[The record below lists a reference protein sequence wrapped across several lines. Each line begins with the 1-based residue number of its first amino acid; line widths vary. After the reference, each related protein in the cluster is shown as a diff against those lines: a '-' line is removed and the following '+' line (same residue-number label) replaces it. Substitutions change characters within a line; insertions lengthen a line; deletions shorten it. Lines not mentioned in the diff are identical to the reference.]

1 MNTYYNGTKI
11 LIGAAGI
18 IVAVIIGV
26 TLSLGGEGTIM
37 LMILFY
43 VLGIS
48 VGPRVLFG
56 FVNPGFK
63 IYLAAGPVGVA
74 FVKLSIKIFT
84 ADGKVSENEQ
94 NKLKRYIGK
103 EFGEDIGRAT
113 ELFIKSKPEIEE
125 SIFQICKPLVKM
137 KSTYR
142 VTIMFQL
149 FAMAASD
156 GEYSQVEEDVLLKIG
171 KYLRIGKNRFY
182 FIKSKVINKEESG
195 EAYEYYQRDQQQRS
209 SSSGNRFF
217 QQFFAQAN
225 DPFFILGIEYNAS
238 NDEIKKAYREL
249 VKKYHPDLAMDK
261 SEQYR
266 KEIMERVQEV
276 NEAYE
281 KLKKLRGIK

>member
-18 IVAVIIGV
+18 IIAVIIGV
-26 TLSLGGEGTIM
+26 ILSLGGEGTIM

-48 VGPRVLFG
+48 VGPRVLFE

-84 ADGKVSENEQ
+84 ADGNVSENEQ
-94 NKLKRYIGK
+94 NKLKNYIGK

-125 SIFQICKPLVKM
+125 SILQICKPLVKM

-156 GEYSQVEEDVLLKIG
+156 GVYSQVEEDVLLKIG
-171 KYLRIGKNRFY
+171 KYLRIGKNRFH
-182 FIKSKVINKEESG
+182 FIKSKVINKDESG
-195 EAYEYYQRDQQQRS
+195 EAYEYYQREQQQRS
-209 SSSGNRFF
+209 STGNRFF

-225 DPFFILGIEYNAS
+225 DPYFILGIEYNAS

-249 VKKYHPDLAMDK
+249 VKKYHPDRAMDK

-281 KLKKLRGIK
+281 KIKKLRGIK

>member
-18 IVAVIIGV
+18 IVAVVMGAM
-26 TLSLGGEGTIM
+26 LSLGGEGTIM

-48 VGPRVLFG
+48 VGPRVLFE
-56 FVNPGFK
+56 FVNPRFK

-94 NKLKRYIGK
+94 NKLGSYIGK
-103 EFGEDIGRAT
+103 EFGDDIGKAT
-113 ELFIKSKPEIEE
+113 ESFIKSRPEIKE
-125 SIFQICKPLVKM
+125 SIFQICKPLTKM
-137 KSTYR
+137 SSNYR
-142 VTIMFQL
+142 VTMMYQL

-182 FIKSKVINKEESG
+182 FIKSKVINKD
-195 EAYEYYQRDQQQRS
+195 EADENDQQYQKNQRKAG
-209 SSSGNRFF
+209 SGGRFF
-217 QQFFAQAN
+217 QQFFSQTSN
-225 DPFFILGIEYNAS
+225 PFFILGIENSAS
-238 NDEIKKAYREL
+238 NEEVKQAYRDL
-249 VKKYHPDLAMDK
+249 VKKYHPDRMMQE
-261 SEQYR
+261 SEQCR
-266 KEIMERVQEV
+266 KENMERVQEV

-281 KLKKLRGIK
+281 QIKKLRGIK